1 MIHLKVTKFL
11 ISPDGDIE
19 IDEVDPFNKQDISTT
34 EWLYE
39 SGFLFFLSKEEHLN
53 YDFSFFSRT
62 QHFN

>member
-19 IDEVDPFNKQDISTT
+19 IDEVDPLNKQDISTT

-39 SGFLFFLSKEEHLN
+39 SGFLFFLSKEYLN
-53 YDFSFFSRT
+53 YDFNFFSRT
-62 QHFN
+62 HFN